1 MATVGS
7 VTAAVFLTSLHSS
20 TSGMRH
26 LSFIR
31 DDEIVG
37 VPLDRLLQAF
47 HDPNRRAVAE
57 QARRLGGVGARE
69 LQVAAP
75 RLAMNG
81 FHMLRLRT
89 ALRDARANHV
99 VELDQRGLVA
109 EREVVGLAEP

>member
-37 VPLDRLLQAF
+37 VPLDRLLQAL

-57 QARRLGGVGARE
+57 QARRLRDVGARE
-69 LQVAAP
+69 LQVAAA
-75 RLAMNG
+75 RLPVHRSHLTHGGKAHSNA
-81 FHMLRLRT
+81 T
-89 ALRDARANHV
+89 ADH
-99 VELDQRGLVA
+99 
-109 EREVVGLAEP
+109 P